1 MAKDSDN
8 NFSSILG
15 VLAILYIISA
25 EIYAVYYWW
34 LMAKEDS
41 FLTTILIDPFIAEFK
56 GLLWPFFI

>member
-1 MAKDSDN
+1 MAKGSDN
-8 NFSSILG
+8 SFSGILG
-15 VLAILYIISA
+15 VFAVFYIISA
-25 EIYAVYYWW
+25 ELFAVYFWW

>member
-1 MAKDSDN
+1 MAKDTDN
-8 NFSSILG
+8 FFSGVLG
-15 VLAILYIISA
+15 VLAVLYIISA
-25 EIYAVYYWW
+25 EIFAVYFWW

>member
-1 MAKDSDN
+1 MAKDSN
-8 NFSSILG
+8 NFFSGILG
-15 VLAILYIISA
+15 VLVVLYIISA
-25 EIYAVYYWW
+25 EIFAVCFWW

>member
-1 MAKDSDN
+1 MAKGSDN
-8 NFSSILG
+8 SFSGILG
-15 VLAILYIISA
+15 VFAVLYIISA
-25 EIYAVYYWW
+25 EFFAVYFWW

>member
-1 MAKDSDN
+1 MAKDSN
-8 NFSSILG
+8 NFFSGILG
-15 VLAILYIISA
+15 VLVVLYIISA
-25 EIYAVYYWW
+25 EIFAVYFWW